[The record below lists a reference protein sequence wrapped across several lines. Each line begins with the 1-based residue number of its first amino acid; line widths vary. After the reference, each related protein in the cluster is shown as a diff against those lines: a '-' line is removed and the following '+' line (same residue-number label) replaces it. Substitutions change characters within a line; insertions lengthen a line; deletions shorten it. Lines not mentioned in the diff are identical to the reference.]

1 MSQSAFAPSVIL
13 ADADYLDNVA
23 FDLIVNF
30 ERMIGRR
37 IPKGDLCHW
46 LNCIALDGGLRPG
59 KNNVQAHFLHSGEK
73 KSFANF
79 KMSAGSDGQ
88 EAISFGKDINGQ
100 SFQDNLGRF
109 DLFAYPVEKIVS
121 KADFFLQSL
130 AMLAESEEVENLM
143 VIADMERYGREV
155 TRTCAEKRRAGITLF
170 SMEPVAGRGFS
181 HEILGYSLMS
191 ALGIRS
197 DEL

>member
-1 MSQSAFAPSVIL
+1 MPQPSFAPSVIL
-13 ADADYLDNVA
+13 VDADYLDNVA

-59 KNNVQAHFLHSGEK
+59 ENNVQAHFLHSREK
-73 KSFANF
+73 LSFDNF
-79 KMSAGSDGQ
+79 KMTGFSDEKEAFSFEKDIDGQ
-88 EAISFGKDINGQ
+88 L
-100 SFQDNLGRF
+100 FQDNLGKF
-109 DLFAYPVEKIVS
+109 CLFAFPVEEIVS

-130 AMLAESEEVENLM
+130 AMLAKSEEVENLM
-143 VIADMERYGREV
+143 VIADMESYGREV
-155 TRTCAEKRRAGITLF
+155 TRVCAERHEAEITLF
-170 SMEPVAGRGFS
+170 AMEPVVGRGFS
-181 HEILGYSLMS
+181 QEILGYSIMS

>member
-1 MSQSAFAPSVIL
+1 MSENIFAPSVIL
-13 ADADYLDNVA
+13 VDADYLDKVA
-23 FDLIVNF
+23 FDLTVNF

-59 KNNVQAHFLHSGEK
+59 ENNVQAHFLYSKGKEYFDNFRMTVFSDEK
-73 KSFANF
+73 EVLSF
-79 KMSAGSDGQ
+79 
-88 EAISFGKDINGQ
+88 EKDLNGQ
-100 SFQDNLGRF
+100 LFQDNLGKFR
-109 DLFAYPVEKIVS
+109 LFAFPVEEIVS

-130 AMLAESEEVENLM
+130 AVLAESEKVKNLM
-143 VIADMERYGREV
+143 VVADMESYGKEV
-155 TRTCAEKRRAGITLF
+155 TRTCAEKHGADVTLF
-170 SMEPVAGRGFS
+170 TMEPVAGRGFAQ
-181 HEILGYSLMS
+181 EILGYAIMS